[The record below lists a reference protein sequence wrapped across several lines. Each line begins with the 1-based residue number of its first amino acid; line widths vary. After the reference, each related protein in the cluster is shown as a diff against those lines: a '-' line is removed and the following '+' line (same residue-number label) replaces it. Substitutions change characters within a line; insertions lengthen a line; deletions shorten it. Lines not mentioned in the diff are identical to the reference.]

1 METAEDYLKQ
11 ASFHPVGETALMVS
25 FGHVISPEILR
36 CTSALMKELKAHPF
50 PGTIECTASY
60 TGVTIFYNP
69 STAAKE
75 STLKEP
81 QESKGYSAVMNHVKA
96 LLKNIV
102 LTDSADSPVVKIPVC
117 FGGEYGPD
125 LEDLAA
131 QHHLTPEEVIR
142 IYTEADYL
150 VYMIGFAPG
159 YPYMGGLPETLAT
172 PRRKT
177 PRLVIPKGSVA
188 IGGAQ
193 AGIYP
198 MESPGG
204 FNLIG
209 RTPLELFRPENKEDP
224 TVLHSGD
231 HVKFYAVSSEEYQEI
246 SQKEGAQPCK

>member
-1 METAEDYLKQ
+1 METAEGYLKQ

-25 FGHVISPEILR
+25 FGDVISPDILR
-36 CTSALMKELKAHPF
+36 CTSALMKELKVHPV
-50 PGTIECTASY
+50 PGMIECTVSY
-60 TGVTIFYNP
+60 TGVTVFYNP
-69 STAAKE
+69 SEAVKD
-75 STLKEP
+75 STIKGSTEN
-81 QESKGYSAVMNHVKA
+81 KGYFTVLNHLKA
-96 LLKNIV
+96 LLKNIA
-102 LTDSADSPVVKIPVC
+102 LTNNSDSPIVKIPVC

-125 LEDLAA
+125 LNDLAT
-131 QHHLTPEEVIR
+131 QHHLTPEEVIH
-142 IYTEADYL
+142 IFTGAEYL

-159 YPYMGGLPETLAT
+159 YPYMGGLPEILAT
-172 PRRKT
+172 PRRSS

-231 HVKFYAVSSEEYQEI
+231 HIKFYAVSNKEYQEI
-246 SQKEGAQPCK
+246 LQKEGTQPCK